1 MLPLT
6 GGIPC
11 LDKACNYLFNFFKQ
25 ADIGLS
31 PGWSYFEVLNK
42 KPSKLE
48 L

>member
-1 MLPLT
+1 MLPLP

-11 LDKACNYLFNFFKQ
+11 LVKAGNNVFNSFNQ

-31 PGWSYFEVLNK
+31 PGWPYFEVLNK
-42 KPSKLE
+42 KPSKLK